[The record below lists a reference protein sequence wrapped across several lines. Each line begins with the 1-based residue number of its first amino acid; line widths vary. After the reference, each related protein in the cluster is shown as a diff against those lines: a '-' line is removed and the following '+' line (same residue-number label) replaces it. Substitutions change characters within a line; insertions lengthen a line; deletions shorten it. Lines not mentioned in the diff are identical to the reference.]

1 MIIHLNA
8 LPAITFAVVL
18 LSWIAF
24 ATAFVNKTKPPE
36 SPDKKRDPRSIK
48 GIVVQGLAFGIA
60 WGAHRPYFTPIVSA
74 PRRVEIA
81 ISMLTMLIS
90 ISSVAFTM
98 SAVRALGKEWSLT
111 ARVLE
116 GHTLATH
123 GPYAWVRHP
132 IYTGMLG
139 MLVATGLATSYWPG
153 LLIAIVIFF
162 IGTEIRM
169 RVEEGL
175 LHENFGAEFD
185 DYARRVSAIVPGIY

>member
-1 MIIHLNA
+1 MIIHPNA

-24 ATAFVNKTKPPE
+24 ATIFVNKTRPPE
-36 SPDKKRDPRSIK
+36 SADKKRDTRSIK
-48 GIVVQGLAFGIA
+48 GIVVQGLAFAVA

-74 PRRVEIA
+74 PRTVEIA
-81 ISMLTMLIS
+81 TSVFTMLVA
-90 ISSVAFTM
+90 ISSVAFTK

-116 GHTLATH
+116 GHRLATN

-132 IYTGMLG
+132 IYTAMLG
-139 MLVATGLATSYWPG
+139 MLIATGLATSYWPA

-162 IGTEIRM
+162 IGTVFRL

-175 LHENFGAEFD
+175 LHETFGAEFD
-185 DYARRVSAIVPGIY
+185 AYARRVSAIVPGIY

>member
-1 MIIHLNA
+1 MIIQLNA
-8 LPAITFAVVL
+8 LPAITFAVVV

-60 WGAHRPYFTPIVSA
+60 WGAHRPYFTPIVSSSRA
-74 PRRVEIA
+74 VEIA
-81 ISMLTMLIS
+81 ISMFTILVS
-90 ISSVAFTM
+90 IGSVVFTI
-98 SAVRALGKEWSLT
+98 SAVKALGKEWSLT

-139 MLVATGLATSYWPG
+139 MLVATGFANSYWPA
-153 LLIAIVIFF
+153 LLIAILIFF
-162 IGTEIRM
+162 IGTVIRM